1 MKKISPFIQAV
12 WPVIVNIHTNIYAS
26 EQFYHIDFNIFD
38 EVKLKLLKLFFF
50 RRVVVPPG
58 TGGLARRAV
67 TGGIKKRLGV
77 LGNRD
82 NCYGTLINQC

>member
-1 MKKISPFIQAV
+1 M
-12 WPVIVNIHTNIYAS
+12 
-26 EQFYHIDFNIFD
+26 
-38 EVKLKLLKLFFF
+38 VKFKLLKLIIL

-77 LGNRD
+77 LGNRE
-82 NCYGTLINQC
+82 NFYATLLSQC

>member
-1 MKKISPFIQAV
+1 MKIEGLRGGGWIFKE
-12 WPVIVNIHTNIYAS
+12 NIHRCY
-26 EQFYHIDFNIFD
+26 DFNIFD
-38 EVKLKLLKLFFF
+38 VVKFKLLKLIIL

-77 LGNRD
+77 LGNRE
-82 NCYGTLINQC
+82 NFYATLLSQC

>member
-1 MKKISPFIQAV
+1 MKKISLFIQAV
-12 WPVIVNIHTNIYAS
+12 RPAIVNIHTNIYAS

-38 EVKLKLLKLFFF
+38 VVKLKLLKLFFF